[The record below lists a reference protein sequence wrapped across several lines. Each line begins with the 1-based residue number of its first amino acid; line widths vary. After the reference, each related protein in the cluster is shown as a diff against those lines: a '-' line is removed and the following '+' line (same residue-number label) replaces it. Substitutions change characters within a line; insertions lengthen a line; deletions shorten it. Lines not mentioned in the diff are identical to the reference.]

1 MEQKEPVARSYTEDI
16 RESST
21 KALLRGLGL
30 NDKDLKKARIAVI
43 DTWNVIDPAQTHLA
57 NLAESVKEG
66 IVEAGGL
73 AFNYNLTNLSDG
85 AGDSP
90 YILPSRDLMCNE
102 IETIM
107 DGCMLPAAS
116 QWLVFCRVLPVW
128 ICPPW

>member
-73 AFNYNLTNLSDG
+73 AFNYNLRRRWRQSLYS
-85 AGDSP
+85 A
-90 YILPSRDLMCNE
+90 LPGPDV
-102 IETIM
+102 
-107 DGCMLPAAS
+107 
-116 QWLVFCRVLPVW
+116 Q
-128 ICPPW
+128 